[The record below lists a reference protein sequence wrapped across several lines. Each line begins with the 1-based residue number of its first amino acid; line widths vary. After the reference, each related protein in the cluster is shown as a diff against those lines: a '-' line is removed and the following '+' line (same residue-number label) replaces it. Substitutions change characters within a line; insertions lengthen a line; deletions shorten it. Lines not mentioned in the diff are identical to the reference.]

1 MAAHGA
7 SLKSPPLSWAMSLT
21 RPFTDP
27 LQAQGA
33 DPDAGLWDA
42 LPGMLLLLGRDGAAR
57 RMNASFAA
65 CAGLTTTALGRG
77 WLARLS
83 DASAQALERILAQ
96 GERFSLQL
104 CLRAAEDQPER
115 WVDCAARWREP
126 AAGDHRGDGPRA
138 GYWICL
144 LHDLQDHR
152 AALARVSDAAR
163 HEARHDALTGL
174 PNRPA
179 FTEQL
184 GRRMAQAGEAGETL
198 ALLFIDLDHFQR
210 ITDSLGH
217 LAGDELLQA
226 VAGRIAPRPPT
237 GSTTGPTTAPLAA
250 DRVARPPDLAGLP
263 GSAAGASPEPV
274 GDAPRGVLA
283 APILAPRSAPLLA
296 RFGGDEFMLLLPA
309 RPSRAEALGAATEAA
324 RQILVD
330 IEAPLQAAGRP
341 ISVTASIGI
350 ALFPGDADT
359 AAELIRHADT
369 AMYLAKARGRA
380 NWQCFEPALA
390 RSAYAALVMEGEL
403 AQALERSELT
413 LHFQP
418 QVRAR
423 DGSLAGAEALVRW
436 HHPERGLLLPDEFI
450 PLAEQLRLMQ
460 PLGAWVMR
468 EAVLAARRWHAAGL
482 AGGRLPVAVNLS
494 TRQFQA
500 DDFVAGVASLLRETG
515 LPPALLELELTER
528 MLMDDPVRALARI
541 AELKALGVGLSVD
554 DFGTGHSSLGQL
566 RELPID
572 KMKIDRSFVA
582 DLPDNRDA
590 AAIARAIIQ
599 MGRSLGITVVA
610 EGVETEAQRR
620 FLAAESCDDL
630 QGEAISPPLAASAFE
645 AWAAGRVPEC
655 L

>member
-1 MAAHGA
+1 MSSMSPLAREPQHG
-7 SLKSPPLSWAMSLT
+7 LSHQ
-21 RPFTDP
+21 D
-27 LQAQGA
+27 GV
-33 DPDAGLWDA
+33 LWDA
-42 LPGMLLLLGRDGAAR
+42 LPGMFLLLGRDGAAR
-57 RMNASFAA
+57 RMNAAFAA
-65 CAGLTTTALGRG
+65 CAGLPVATQGRD

-83 DASAQALERILAQ
+83 ESSAQALERALAQ
-96 GERFSLQL
+96 GERFSLPL
-104 CLRAAEDQPER
+104 CLRAVEGQPER
-115 WVDCAARWREP
+115 WVDCAARWHACGVEGGRDDGSTG
-126 AAGDHRGDGPRA
+126 AGD
-138 GYWICL
+138 WICL
-144 LHDLQDHR
+144 LHDLHELHDHQ
-152 AALARVSDAAR
+152 ATLARVSDAAR
-163 HEARHDALTGL
+163 HAAHHDALTGL
-174 PNRPA
+174 PNRAA

-184 GRRMAQAGEAGETL
+184 GRRMAQAGERGEEGETL

-226 VAGRIAPRPPT
+226 VAGRIA
-237 GSTTGPTTAPLAA
+237 A
-250 DRVARPPDLAGLP
+250 
-263 GSAAGASPEPV
+263 
-274 GDAPRGVLA
+274 A
-283 APILAPRSAPLLA
+283 APGPAVAVVAGQGGEALLA
-296 RFGGDEFMLLLPA
+296 RFGGDEFMLLLAA
-309 RPSRAEALGAATEAA
+309 RPSREAALGAAAEAA
-324 RQILVD
+324 GRILAA

-350 ALFPGDADT
+350 ALTPGDADT

-380 NWQCFEPALA
+380 NWQFFEPALA
-390 RSAYAALVMEGEL
+390 TSAYAALVMEGEL

-418 QVRAR
+418 QVRTR

-436 HHPERGLLLPDEFI
+436 RHPERGLLLPDEFI

-460 PLGAWVMR
+460 PLGAWVLR
-468 EAVLAARRWHAAGL
+468 EAVLAARRWQAAGL
-482 AGGRLPVAVNLS
+482 AGGRLTVAVNLS

-500 DDFVAGVASLLRETG
+500 DDFVAGVAALLRETG
-515 LPPALLELELTER
+515 LPAPLLELELTER
-528 MLMDDPVRALARI
+528 MLMDDPARSLARI

-582 DLPDNRDA
+582 DLPGDGDA

-610 EGVETEAQRR
+610 EGVETESQRR
-620 FLAAESCDDL
+620 FLTEEACDEL
-630 QGEAISPPLAASAFE
+630 QGDGVSAPLAAAAFE
-645 AWAAGRVPEC
+645 AWAAGRAVQRP
-655 L
+655 